1 VTAISDANLKW
12 FYSGGAANNDPA
24 LSIGGAKSSVEVSA
38 TALNNLFDDVT
49 GTEAAAGVT
58 RYRVI
63 YVQNKSADA
72 GGWPAP
78 VAWIGYQPRN
88 PSSPYTA
95 DGETY
100 AFAFAASKNSAVAA
114 LANENTAPSG
124 PSFSTAAS
132 KGAGVALPDPDYMQD
147 DYVAVYLRMV
157 TPSSQPQNSG
167 SEYQLCIENP

>member
-1 VTAISDANLKW
+1 MTVLSSDLKA
-12 FYSGGAANNDPA
+12 YLSGGAANADPR

-49 GTEAAAGVT
+49 GTEATAGVT

-72 GGWPAP
+72 AGWPTP
-78 VAWIGYQPRN
+78 VAWIGYQPRDPN
-88 PSSPYTA
+88 SPYTA

-100 AFAFAASKNSAVAA
+100 AFAFAAAKNAAVAA
-114 LANENTAPSG
+114 LADENTAPSG
-124 PSFSTAAS
+124 PTFSTAAS

-167 SEYQLCIENP
+167 DEYQLCIENP